1 MEIECLDARTIMN
14 FTRANVANYVYCNE
28 YTLRE
33 GLGAAKLFVGV
44 SRNYVTVNNKGGATC
59 ISTKQIPKASSL
71 VIKLIQILP

>member
-1 MEIECLDARTIMN
+1 MEIECLGARTIVK
-14 FTRANVANYVYCNE
+14 FRSRKCCKSRYYSE

-44 SRNYVTVNNKGGATC
+44 SRNDVTVNNKGGATC